1 MSKISEQV
9 EALERH
15 AVMATDENNQL
26 REQVKEL
33 EKQLLTLE
41 GRYQTKVQILDALA
55 ARLLPPPNS
64 CSWNHDKLLPAL
76 DYILTKLSTPPQVSD
91 EHKQLQDAYWKV
103 NRVLASVCDLRNSL
117 PQPKL

>member
-15 AVMATDENNQL
+15 AVM
-26 REQVKEL
+26 L
-33 EKQLLTLE
+33 EKQLRTLE
-41 GRYQTKVQILDALA
+41 GHYQTKVQILDALA